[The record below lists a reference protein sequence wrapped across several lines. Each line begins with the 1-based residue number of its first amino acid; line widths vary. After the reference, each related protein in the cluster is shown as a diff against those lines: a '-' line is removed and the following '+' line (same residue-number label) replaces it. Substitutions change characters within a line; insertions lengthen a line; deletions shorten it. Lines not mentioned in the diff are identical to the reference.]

1 MIPSFCNLVPRMHL
15 EISELLAS
23 SSPLTEP
30 ERVYLNQLLD
40 TSNDEIS
47 RLTAA
52 IDKLVLER
60 GKLQSNVVA
69 YKAVLAPIRL
79 LPAEMLRE
87 IFVNCLPSNKP
98 AAIAITEA
106 PLLLGR
112 ICRSWR
118 EIALSTPGLW
128 ASIHVQFL
136 HQFDSFRVQRLCDE
150 AHAWIS
156 RSGTCPLT
164 IGVTC
169 RNDDPIANTFLQSL
183 TELSR
188 RWRSVDIEAP
198 AEWMSSLT
206 LLPRSDVPRLEKF
219 RHSVIAGGIPRME
232 RDRQISETL
241 WESLD
246 ILAGQRLRD
255 VSLHNAWV
263 QHPVVAASH
272 INFGQL
278 TRLDFSAGSHFT
290 LLDAADI
297 LRRCP
302 NLIACHLSIAIPHS
316 TDVAWKFESVTLLH
330 LTSFTIDLAPSFPSE
345 SSLVDVVLGGFFS
358 TLNLPQL
365 ASFCPYMGSYTSWI
379 ALARASPIENL
390 TLSLSDLVHESVLEY
405 LRTSTYLKRLRFN
418 TWPYMSQDNMPGPEL
433 DLFMAIDNSS
443 DVICPFLEVLE
454 LPNFGFPEEIFV
466 NLVKRRTALKN
477 SQGKTQLKV
486 VRANYTI
493 TGTIQ
498 LDVLSQLDDLMTS
511 GLRLSVSYYRLM
523 KPADMIAYW
532 PCQLQL
538 PELEWP

>member
-1 MIPSFCNLVPRMHL
+1 MHL
-15 EISELLAS
+15 DIPELLAS
-23 SSPLTEP
+23 SSPLSEA

-69 YKAVLAPIRL
+69 YKAVLAPIRR
-79 LPAEMLRE
+79 LPEDMLRE

-98 AAIAITEA
+98 AAIAITDA

-198 AEWMSSLT
+198 ARWMLSLAS
-206 LLPRSDVPRLEKF
+206 LSKGDVPKLEKF
-219 RHSVIAGGIPRME
+219 RHSVIAGGLPRME
-232 RDRQISETL
+232 RDREISETL
-241 WESLD
+241 WESLG
-246 ILAGQRLRD
+246 ILAGHRLRD
-255 VSLHNAWV
+255 ISLQNTWV
-263 QHPVVAASH
+263 QYPLVAASH

-278 TRLDFSAGSHFT
+278 TRLDLNPGSQFT
-290 LLDAADI
+290 TRDAAE
-297 LRRCP
+297 LLSRCP
-302 NLIACHLSIAIPHS
+302 NLIACHLSIAISQS
-316 TDVAWKFESVTLLH
+316 TGVAWRFEPVTLLH
-330 LTSFTIDLAPSFPSE
+330 LTSFAVDLAPSFPSE
-345 SSLVDVVLGGFFS
+345 PLSHDIVLQAFFASLDLPRLVSFSPTLG
-358 TLNLPQL
+358 L
-365 ASFCPYMGSYTSWI
+365 YISWI
-379 ALARASPIENL
+379 TLARASPIENL
-390 TLSLSDLVHESVLEY
+390 TLSLSDLNHQSVLEY
-405 LRTSTYLKRLRFN
+405 LRTSTHLKRLRFN
-418 TWPYMSQDNMPGPEL
+418 TWAPDNMLGL
-433 DLFMAIDNSS
+433 MDLFMATDNAS

-454 LPNFGFPEEIFV
+454 LRYFGFPAEIFV
-466 NLVKRRTALKN
+466 KLVKRRAALRN
-477 SQGKTQLKV
+477 GQGKAHLKV
-486 VRANYTI
+486 VRGNFNI
-493 TGTIQ
+493 GGVIH
-498 LDVLSQLDDLMTS
+498 LDVLSQLDELVAS
-511 GLRLSVSYYRLM
+511 GLSMSISYYQVL
-523 KPADMIAYW
+523 KPVDMIAYW
-532 PCQLQL
+532 PCQL
-538 PELEWP
+538 PELEYWPPNLKNW